1 MVLINRSDFNVET
14 LGIPKLLFI
23 KINSIFNMQR
33 QHENSK
39 LSLSF
44 VLTTFEYYLNI
55 ILSI

>member
-1 MVLINRSDFNVET
+1 MVLINQSDFNVET

-33 QHENSK
+33 QPENSK

>member
-1 MVLINRSDFNVET
+1 MVLINQSHFNVET